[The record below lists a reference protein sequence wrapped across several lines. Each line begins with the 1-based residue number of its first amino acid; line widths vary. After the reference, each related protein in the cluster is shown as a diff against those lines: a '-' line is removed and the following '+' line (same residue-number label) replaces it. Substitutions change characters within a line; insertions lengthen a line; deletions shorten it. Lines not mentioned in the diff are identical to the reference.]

1 MNVLKIENYS
11 ISQNII
17 VKKINDTIMVYNK
30 ENGDMYEINDVGG
43 EIFEYLQQGIS
54 ITDII
59 TRLETDY
66 DAPRNEIEEAT
77 EDFLIRMIELGVVLL

>member
-1 MNVLKIENYS
+1 MKIENYS

-43 EIFEYLQQGIS
+43 EIFEYLQRGIS

-77 EDFLIRMIELGVVLL
+77 EDFLIRIIELGVVLL

>member
-54 ITDII
+54 ITEII
-59 TRLETDY
+59 TRLEADY